1 MTDNFLQKF
10 EEKVMTLLSELETL
24 RKELGQLRH
33 ENATLKAD
41 KSNYTK
47 KLQTLISL
55 FDSLN
60 APSDAHNQGELQVM
74 SGLEDYT
81 SA

>member
-24 RKELGQLRH
+24 RKDNTQLRQ
-33 ENATLKAD
+33 ENSVLKAD
-41 KSNYTK
+41 KANYTK
-47 KLQTLISL
+47 KLQTLVSL

-60 APSDAHNQGELQVM
+60 APAETHSQSELQVM
-74 SGLEDYT
+74 SGQEEYA